1 MSKKGLAISPGGDA
15 DMHFHYYVLV
25 TLDATGQ
32 TMGQFLPSV
41 PYWGLAPFTP
51 ATTALS
57 VVTRGALVL
66 DGMLPGNV
74 GDRRVIWRGIAQS
87 TVEYGDSD
95 AEREAR
101 IRDACGELIKRF
113 PLKKQKK

>member
-1 MSKKGLAISPGGDA
+1 
-15 DMHFHYYVLV
+15 
-25 TLDATGQ
+25 
-32 TMGQFLPSV
+32 MGQFLPSV

-87 TVEYGDSD
+87 TVEYDDSD
-95 AEREAR
+95 AVREAR